1 MSPGH
6 ESKLR
11 KWMAVNGKKA
21 PVAGFHEAEI
31 FSQAN
36 ELAIPGY
43 PGLAPGAFPSSSSA
57 CRRSVY
63 LPRQCSQSTAE
74 NGLNLRYS
82 FRASTACFLITFV
95 LQASLYDF
103 THLGE
108 QLIQCWA
115 FTVVCGY

>member
-1 MSPGH
+1 
-6 ESKLR
+6 
-11 KWMAVNGKKA
+11 MAVNGKKA

-43 PGLAPGAFPSSSSA
+43 PGLAPEAFPSSSSA
-57 CRRSVY
+57 SRRSVY
-63 LPRQCSQSTAE
+63 LPRQHSQSRAE

-82 FRASTACFLITFV
+82 FRALTARFLITFV
-95 LQASLYDF
+95 LHASLYCF

-108 QLIQCWA
+108 QLIRCWA
-115 FTVVCGY
+115 VTVVSGY